1 MIVEKLFGS
10 NQEKRSQTDAPNP
23 IHPEGNGFN
32 WLVDLFS
39 GNNRKSVRV
48 DNADIF
54 DDIYTCVNVLSDDV
68 AKLPIKVYQKKDD
81 KIVRVSKKDHVVSKL
96 LSGRPNSYMNISDYI
111 KLMMVDVLFDGNHY
125 SLMKFD
131 KNGDVEALRPLPNST
146 NAVKDVSGNL
156 WYQTNID
163 NETKTFAP
171 WEIIHIK
178 GFTRDGIHGR
188 SPIRVISDRVQA
200 NELANEYNSN
210 MLEQGGTPN
219 GILRVPG
226 MLQKE
231 AKEAVKEE
239 WKRVNGS
246 DAIAVID
253 SGLEYQQ
260 MGISQLDMQFIESQR
275 FNSQKIAAIYK
286 VPLHKINEM
295 GRATYSNIEHQAL
308 EYVKNALQPWITR
321 IEVEFNTKIFTQKEQ
336 DEEYYIKFNLDS
348 ELRGD
353 SKTRAE
359 VHKIQAETG
368 AKTLDDIRSENEN
381 SPYDEDW
388 SKVPF
393 ITLNWTQADNLVRYQ
408 NAKAGVNKMAETLG
422 GGDENE
428 NNDRGERDSTG
439 NNSD

>member
-1 MIVEKLFGS
+1 MIVDKLFGS

-408 NAKAGVNKMAETLG
+408 NAKAGVNKMAEKLG

-428 NNDRGERDSTG
+428 NNDRIEGDSTG

>member
-408 NAKAGVNKMAETLG
+408 NAKAGVNKMAEKLG

-428 NNDRGERDSTG
+428 NNDRIEGDSTG